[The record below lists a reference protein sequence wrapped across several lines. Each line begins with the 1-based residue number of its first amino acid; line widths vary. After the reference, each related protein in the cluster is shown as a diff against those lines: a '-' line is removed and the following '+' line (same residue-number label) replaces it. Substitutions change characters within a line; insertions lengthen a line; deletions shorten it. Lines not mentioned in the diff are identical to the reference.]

1 MSNASKRV
9 ARKSPQRAIP
19 VDESSGN
26 VFADLGVPESSEALA
41 KAEIATRIA
50 GAIEKRGLTQVRA
63 AALLH
68 ITQADV
74 SDLVRGKLKGFSTER
89 LFRFLNALGKDIEIV
104 ILEHP
109 SKRHTGSLR
118 VLDEYPRRA
127 EAGSRSKR

>member
-1 MSNASKRV
+1 MSNASNRPPRKR
-9 ARKSPQRAIP
+9 PQRSIA
-19 VDESSGN
+19 VQESSGN
-26 VFADLGVPESSEALA
+26 VFADLGVSQSSEAFA
-41 KAEIATRIA
+41 KAEIAARIA
-50 GAIEKRGLTQVRA
+50 EAIKKRGLTQVRA

-109 SKRHTGSLR
+109 AKRQTGSLR

-127 EAGSRSKR
+127 AAGSRSKR